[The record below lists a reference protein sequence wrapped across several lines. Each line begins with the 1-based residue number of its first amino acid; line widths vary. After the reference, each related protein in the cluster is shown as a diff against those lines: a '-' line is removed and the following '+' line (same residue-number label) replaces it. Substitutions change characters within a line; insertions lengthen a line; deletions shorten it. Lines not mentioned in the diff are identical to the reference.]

1 MYVQGFVVPVPEGKK
16 DAYVDVANKFWPIL
30 KDLGAIQ
37 HVEAWEADVPTGK
50 QTDFRRSV
58 NLAEGEKVVFSWVT
72 WPDKATAGASQEKM
86 MEDPRMKE
94 MDMENMPFDGQR
106 MIFGGFEPIVTNGG

>member
-1 MYVQGFVVPVPEGKK
+1 MYIQGFVVPVPEGKK
-16 DAYVDVANKFWPIL
+16 QAYVDVANKFWPIL
-30 KDLGAIQ
+30 RDLGATHHI
-37 HVEAWEADVPTGK
+37 EAWEADVPEGK

-58 NLAEGEKVVFSWVT
+58 ALKDGEKVVFSWVT
-72 WPDKATAGASQEKM
+72 WPDKATADASQEKM

-94 MDMENMPFDGQR
+94 MDMKNMPFDGQR